1 MQLTCLQ
8 ENLNFGLQ
16 TTGHL
21 INKNINLPILNNVL
35 LEAKN
40 GSLKLSSTNLEIGV
54 SSVVRCKVDKEGTFT
69 VDARLLSEYI
79 SLLPNDQVDISLLAN
94 DFLKVSCANSETK
107 IKGIASDDFPVIPQI
122 DKATPY
128 KLKINDFKKAISQVV
143 FAVSTSESRPEI
155 SGVLMNFNKLE
166 KNKLVMVGTDSYRLA
181 EKKIDLTENKDEQE
195 VIVPFKTLQEVL
207 RILNNFKDQSNGAD
221 QVEIYIAENQ
231 ILFTCNGLELI
242 SRLLEGQ
249 YPDYKQIIPQET
261 KTKVVGSAAEI
272 VKAIK
277 KVALF
282 SKAGI
287 FDINLI
293 FEAQKGLT
301 VQSVN
306 AQIGESKSDI
316 DVEFT
321 GETND
326 TTLNFRYL
334 LDGLNNI
341 DAGDAEISLVDN
353 NLPCII
359 RTKNSNDYLYLVMP
373 IRQ

>member
-1 MQLTCLQ
+1 
-8 ENLNFGLQ
+8 
-16 TTGHL
+16 
-21 INKNINLPILNNVL
+21 
-35 LEAKN
+35 
-40 GSLKLSSTNLEIGV
+40 
-54 SSVVRCKVDKEGTFT
+54 
-69 VDARLLSEYI
+69 
-79 SLLPNDQVDISLLAN
+79 
-94 DFLKVSCANSETK
+94 
-107 IKGIASDDFPVIPQI
+107 
-122 DKATPY
+122 
-128 KLKINDFKKAISQVV
+128 
-143 FAVSTSESRPEI
+143 
-155 SGVLMNFNKLE
+155 
-166 KNKLVMVGTDSYRLA
+166 MVGTDSYRLA
-181 EKKIDLTENKDEQE
+181 EKKLDLVENKEEKE

-207 RILNNFKDQSNGAD
+207 RILNNFKDQAIGGD
-221 QVEIYIAENQ
+221 LVEIYISENQ
-231 ILFTCNGLELI
+231 ILFTCNGIELI

-249 YPDYKQIIPQET
+249 YPDYKQIIPQEI
-261 KTKVVGSAAEI
+261 KTKVIGSSTEI
-272 VKAIK
+272 VRAIK

-306 AQIGESKSDI
+306 AQIGESKTDI

-341 DAGDAEISLVDN
+341 DSGDVEISLVDN
-353 NLPCII
+353 NLPCIVKQ
-359 RTKNSNDYLYLVMP
+359 KNSNDYLYLVMP